1 MTEAVTLN
9 QARLHLGVGKEK
21 LKRLL
26 TETGIVPIQINR
38 QRKEISLE
46 QLEQLQQLL
55 NNDPATSGL
64 DSGQPVKTTGRP
76 DKPTS
81 QDYRSTGQPSPIDFE
96 ATIELALTKERLE
109 TAQKEISQLVNQLQS
124 TETKLENQL
133 QEAKEERLA
142 ERREREGYQMLMMKL
157 QQDNQHLQ
165 QQLLEAP
172 KYSKFDV
179 DSAAADVE
187 DSVDISTPTPATPT
201 AQLTE
206 YTPRSSSWGLGIGL
220 GAVAA
225 AIIFYVLVGDQG
237 AKFFPKIQQKL
248 VGALYLSDTNSIV
261 PYRFDVDGG
270 LR

>member
-38 QRKEISLE
+38 QRKEIGLE

-81 QDYRSTGQPSPIDFE
+81 QDYRSTGQPNPIDFE

-179 DSAAADVE
+179 DSAAEDVE

-225 AIIFYVLVGDQG
+225 AIIFYVLISDQG
-237 AKFFPKIQQKL
+237 AKFFPNIQQKL
-248 VGALYLSDTNSIV
+248 VGALHLSDTKSIV
-261 PYRFDVDGG
+261 PYQFDADGG

>member
-38 QRKEISLE
+38 QRKEIGLE

-64 DSGQPVKTTGRP
+64 DSGQP

-81 QDYRSTGQPSPIDFE
+81 QDYRSTGQPNPIDFE

-187 DSVDISTPTPATPT
+187 DPADISTPAPATLTVQP
-201 AQLTE
+201 TE

-248 VGALYLSDTNSIV
+248 VGALHLKDTTSIV
-261 PYRFDVDGG
+261 PYQFDADGG

>member
-38 QRKEISLE
+38 QRKEIGLE

-109 TAQKEISQLVNQLQS
+109 TAQKEISQLVNQQMMIRRTTSLTECQS
-124 TETKLENQL
+124 TIRSQVRNQNI
-133 QEAKEERLA
+133 RWFLA
-142 ERREREGYQMLMMKL
+142 ISKADANTPFICDQR
-157 QQDNQHLQ
+157 HL
-165 QQLLEAP
+165 
-172 KYSKFDV
+172 
-179 DSAAADVE
+179 
-187 DSVDISTPTPATPT
+187 
-201 AQLTE
+201 
-206 YTPRSSSWGLGIGL
+206 
-220 GAVAA
+220 
-225 AIIFYVLVGDQG
+225 
-237 AKFFPKIQQKL
+237 
-248 VGALYLSDTNSIV
+248 
-261 PYRFDVDGG
+261 
-270 LR
+270 

>member
-38 QRKEISLE
+38 QRKEVSLE

-109 TAQKEISQLVNQLQS
+109 AAQKEISQLVNQLQS

-142 ERREREGYQMLMMKL
+142 ERREREGYQEFGTIL
-157 QQDNQHLQ
+157 
-165 QQLLEAP
+165 
-172 KYSKFDV
+172 
-179 DSAAADVE
+179 
-187 DSVDISTPTPATPT
+187 T
-201 AQLTE
+201 AQNAACVCSNPKERTLGEAEGTRMAE
-206 YTPRSSSWGLGIGL
+206 YELIAQHQNYIDSGQCQEAQVIG
-220 GAVAA
+220 
-225 AIIFYVLVGDQG
+225 
-237 AKFFPKIQQKL
+237 
-248 VGALYLSDTNSIV
+248 
-261 PYRFDVDGG
+261 
-270 LR
+270 